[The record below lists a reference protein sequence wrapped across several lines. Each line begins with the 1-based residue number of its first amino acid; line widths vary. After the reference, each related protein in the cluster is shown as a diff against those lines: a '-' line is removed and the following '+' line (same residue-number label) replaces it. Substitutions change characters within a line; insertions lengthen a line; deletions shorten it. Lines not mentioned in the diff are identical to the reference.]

1 MRSPACFGMAKQ
13 LKPHHRMRINYF
25 NTKEVSQMESTNS
38 RNKDQARKIESW
50 ILNQIAMRGSTN
62 VAKALGMDKSG
73 ITRWKESMLPKLA
86 MLLAVLEWGVVDDD
100 MARLA
105 KKVAEILTNEKRPAA
120 GNSLDA

>member
-1 MRSPACFGMAKQ
+1 ME
-13 LKPHHRMRINYF
+13 
-25 NTKEVSQMESTNS
+25 NTTT
-38 RNKDQARKIESW
+38 RNKNQARKIESW

-73 ITRWKESMLPKLA
+73 ITRWKESMLPKLS

-105 KKVAEILTNEKRPAA
+105 KEVASILKNEKTPSC

>member
-1 MRSPACFGMAKQ
+1 MD
-13 LKPHHRMRINYF
+13 
-25 NTKEVSQMESTNS
+25 NTTT

-105 KKVAEILTNEKRPAA
+105 KQVAEILTNEKPQKS
-120 GNSLDA
+120 GNSFGA

>member
-1 MRSPACFGMAKQ
+1 MD
-13 LKPHHRMRINYF
+13 
-25 NTKEVSQMESTNS
+25 NTTT
-38 RNKDQARKIESW
+38 RNKTQARKIESW

-105 KKVAEILTNEKRPAA
+105 REVAGLLTKKKRPAA
-120 GNSLDA
+120 TERSDQITMQF

>member
-1 MRSPACFGMAKQ
+1 ME
-13 LKPHHRMRINYF
+13 IN
-25 NTKEVSQMESTNS
+25 TTT

-50 ILNQIAMRGSTN
+50 ILNQIAIRGASN

-73 ITRWKESMLPKLA
+73 ITRWKESMLS

-105 KKVAEILTNEKRPAA
+105 KQVAEILTDKKTPSC

>member
-1 MRSPACFGMAKQ
+1 MD
-13 LKPHHRMRINYF
+13 
-25 NTKEVSQMESTNS
+25 NTTT

-86 MLLAVLEWGVVDDD
+86 MLLAVLEWGFVDDD

-105 KKVAEILTNEKRPAA
+105 KQVAEILTNEKRPAA

>member
-1 MRSPACFGMAKQ
+1 
-13 LKPHHRMRINYF
+13 
-25 NTKEVSQMESTNS
+25 MESTTS

-73 ITRWKESMLPKLA
+73 ITRWKESMLPKLS
-86 MLLAVLEWGVVDDD
+86 MLLAVLELGVVDDD

-105 KKVAEILTNEKRPAA
+105 KQVAEILTNEKRPAV
-120 GNSLDA
+120 GSSLDA

>member
-1 MRSPACFGMAKQ
+1 
-13 LKPHHRMRINYF
+13 
-25 NTKEVSQMESTNS
+25 MERTTS
-38 RNKDQARKIESW
+38 RNKAQARKIEYW

-73 ITRWKESMLPKLA
+73 ITRWKESMLPKLS

-105 KKVAEILTNEKRPAA
+105 KQVAELLTKKKRPAA
-120 GNSLDA
+120 TERSDQITMRF

>member
-1 MRSPACFGMAKQ
+1 
-13 LKPHHRMRINYF
+13 
-25 NTKEVSQMESTNS
+25 MERTTS

-105 KKVAEILTNEKRPAA
+105 KQVAEILTNEKAPSC
-120 GNSLDA
+120 GNSMDA

>member
-1 MRSPACFGMAKQ
+1 MDK
-13 LKPHHRMRINYF
+13 
-25 NTKEVSQMESTNS
+25 TTT
-38 RNKDQARKIESW
+38 RNKNQARKIESW

-73 ITRWKESMLPKLA
+73 ITRWKESMLPKLS

-105 KKVAEILTNEKRPAA
+105 KEVASILKNEKTPSC

>member
-1 MRSPACFGMAKQ
+1 ME
-13 LKPHHRMRINYF
+13 
-25 NTKEVSQMESTNS
+25 NTTT

-50 ILNQIAMRGSTN
+50 IMNQIAMRGSTN

-105 KKVAEILTNEKRPAA
+105 KQVAEILTNEKPQKS
-120 GNSLDA
+120 GNSFGA

>member
-1 MRSPACFGMAKQ
+1 
-13 LKPHHRMRINYF
+13 
-25 NTKEVSQMESTNS
+25 MERTTS
-38 RNKDQARKIESW
+38 RNKDQSRKIESW

-73 ITRWKESMLPKLA
+73 ITRWKESMLPKMA

-105 KKVAEILTNEKRPAA
+105 KQVAEILTNEKRPAV
-120 GNSLDA
+120 GSSLDA

>member
-1 MRSPACFGMAKQ
+1 ME
-13 LKPHHRMRINYF
+13 
-25 NTKEVSQMESTNS
+25 NTTT
-38 RNKDQARKIESW
+38 RNKNQARKIESW

-73 ITRWKESMLPKLA
+73 ITRWKESMLPKLS

-105 KKVAEILTNEKRPAA
+105 RQVAEILTNEKRPAV
-120 GNSLDA
+120 GSSLDA

>member
-1 MRSPACFGMAKQ
+1 
-13 LKPHHRMRINYF
+13 
-25 NTKEVSQMESTNS
+25 MESTTT

-62 VAKALGMDKSG
+62 IAKALGMDKSG
-73 ITRWKESMLPKLA
+73 ITRWKENMLPKLS

-105 KKVAEILTNEKRPAA
+105 KEVAAVLTKKKSPAA
-120 GNSLDA
+120 TEDSDQITMQF

>member
-1 MRSPACFGMAKQ
+1 MD
-13 LKPHHRMRINYF
+13 
-25 NTKEVSQMESTNS
+25 NTTT
-38 RNKDQARKIESW
+38 RNKNQARKIESW

-73 ITRWKESMLPKLA
+73 ITRWKESMLPKLS

-105 KKVAEILTNEKRPAA
+105 KEVASILKNEKTPSC

>member
-1 MRSPACFGMAKQ
+1 
-13 LKPHHRMRINYF
+13 
-25 NTKEVSQMESTNS
+25 MESTTS

-73 ITRWKESMLPKLA
+73 ITRWKESMLPKLS
-86 MLLAVLEWGVVDDD
+86 MLLAVLEWGVVDED

-105 KKVAEILTNEKRPAA
+105 KQVAELLTKKKRPAA
-120 GNSLDA
+120 TERSDQTQMDF

>member
-1 MRSPACFGMAKQ
+1 
-13 LKPHHRMRINYF
+13 
-25 NTKEVSQMESTNS
+25 MESTTS
-38 RNKDQARKIESW
+38 RNKAQARKIESW

-73 ITRWKESMLPKLA
+73 ITRWKESMLPKLS

-105 KKVAEILTNEKRPAA
+105 KQVAEILTNEKPQKS
-120 GNSLDA
+120 GNSFGA

>member
-1 MRSPACFGMAKQ
+1 MD
-13 LKPHHRMRINYF
+13 
-25 NTKEVSQMESTNS
+25 NTTT
-38 RNKDQARKIESW
+38 RNKNQARKIESW

-73 ITRWKESMLPKLA
+73 ITRWKESMLPKLSL
-86 MLLAVLEWGVVDDD
+86 LLAVLEWGVVDDD

-105 KKVAEILTNEKRPAA
+105 KEVASILKNEKTPNC